1 MGSKGNVMR
10 LKVGV
15 KLFSFRKSS
24 VMSAEGCGKPSN
36 ASSERDRRA
45 SDDHSSIPCSY
56 LNSRH
61 CSRARQG
68 ILGRIHTHQ
77 GKR

>member
-1 MGSKGNVMR
+1 MGSKCNAML

-36 ASSERDRRA
+36 ASSERGRRA
-45 SDDHSSIPCSY
+45 SDDHSSIPLSY
-56 LNSRH
+56 PNSRH
-61 CSRARQG
+61 CSRVGQG
-68 ILGRIHTHQ
+68 ILGWIHTHQ